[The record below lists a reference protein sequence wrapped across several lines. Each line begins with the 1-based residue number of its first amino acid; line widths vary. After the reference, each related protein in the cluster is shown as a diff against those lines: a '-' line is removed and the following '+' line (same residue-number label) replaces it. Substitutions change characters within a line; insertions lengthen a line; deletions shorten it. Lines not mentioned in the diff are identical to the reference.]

1 MWANSY
7 WHEVYW
13 AGPGNHYWDKDGTAV
28 PPAVAAV
35 IAYDVRA
42 AHRSRYLA
50 TAAGESRYDITGDSA
65 SRHDVTGGSG
75 Y

>member
-7 WHEVYW
+7 FHEVYW
-13 AGPGNHYWDKDGTAV
+13 AGPDNHYWDKDGTAG
-28 PPAVAAV
+28 AAAAV

-42 AHRSRYLA
+42 AHRSRYLV
-50 TAAGESRYDITGDSA
+50 TADGQGRYDVTGDSA
-65 SRHDVTGGSG
+65 SRYDVTGGSG